1 MKVTVPKFSFIA
13 LSLVMASSVNAA
25 NFGSPDTVDNTIA
38 ENAREKRTWRE
49 SLAEDHNLTFGLD
62 YQALGLTASDPQ
74 SGGEDTASAGV
85 ARFYGSWNLIGLDSG
100 NTGGVVWKVEHR
112 HAYSD
117 LSPKEFSFIGNGLGY
132 AGMIG
137 PMHTAIKVLV

>member
-1 MKVTVPKFSFIA
+1 MKVTVPKLSFIA
-13 LSLVMASSVNAA
+13 LSLVMASSINAA

-85 ARFYGSWNLIGLDSG
+85 ARFMVVGIWLVLSLEIRADWFGKSNTAMLIVICHQKSLASSAMG
-100 NTGGVVWKVEHR
+100 
-112 HAYSD
+112 
-117 LSPKEFSFIGNGLGY
+117 
-132 AGMIG
+132 
-137 PMHTAIKVLV
+137 